1 MYFPP
6 TPLSIVHVD
15 DNHLS
20 LKAFEATLQH
30 FPAVRYLQGFTD
42 PQKALEFINSNEVD
56 IIFLDVE
63 MPDKDGF
70 WLADQVKEKNIGIV
84 FLTSHTQYALDAFEE
99 GALDYIVKPAN
110 DNSVSK
116 VIKKYGAFRQDIHHL
131 QRELIQELQSR
142 YRSPSRPPQRIFVN
156 IVGQTRIIQLEDVLY
171 FMASANY
178 TIIVMKDGSRL
189 TTSKT
194 IKKYDEAVAE
204 HPDFLR
210 IHRSYIVNKNSVSS
224 IIKKGKQHR
233 FFVEMANSDRLEIS
247 YVRKDEIM
255 EQLVN

>member
-1 MYFPP
+1 VLFR
-6 TPLSIVHVD
+6 S
-15 DNHLS
+15 
-20 LKAFEATLQH
+20 
-30 FPAVRYLQGFTD
+30 AVRYLQGFTD
-42 PQKALEFINSNEVD
+42 PQKALEFINANEVH

-63 MPDKDGF
+63 MPDKDGL
-70 WLADQVKEKNIGIV
+70 WLADQIKEKDIAIV
-84 FLTSHTQYALDAFEE
+84 FLTSHTQYAVVAFEAC
-99 GALDYIVKPAN
+99 ALDYIVKPAN
-110 DNSVSK
+110 ENSVSK
-116 VIKKYGAFRQDIHHL
+116 IIKKYGVFWQGNPHF
-131 QRELIQELQSR
+131 QREQIQELQGR

-156 IVGQTRIIQLEDVLY
+156 IVGQTKVIQLEEVLY
-171 FMASANY
+171 FMANANY

-194 IKKYDEAVAE
+194 IKKYDEAIAE

-233 FFVEMANSDRLEIS
+233 FYVEMANNDRLEIS

-255 EQLVN
+255 ERLVS